1 LIADLA
7 VARSIEDRGARLPTS
22 AASWRPAESE
32 SAASKTRLESAPA
45 AAALP
50 SPWQPGTAFSKYEIG
65 SRLAAGGMAEVWRA
79 KIKGAQGFEKRIVI
93 KTMHTN
99 LQSRPELVQMFISEA
114 AVAAQLSHPNIVHVF
129 DFGQL
134 EGRYFIAMEYIP
146 GVTLRLAHK
155 RMVARGERLPIT
167 TVLHVMMDV
176 CDALEE
182 VHTLADAR
190 GPLQLVH
197 RDISPDNIIISTSG
211 NAKLIDF
218 GAARAAARTPPTS
231 VFVGKYRYAAPE
243 RILRVS
249 EDRRS
254 DLYSAGVLLYEC
266 LAGKRPFDGTDAE
279 VIKGALA
286 SRACDPRARLPT
298 VPSRVAEVVIKA
310 TAHDP
315 AERYPSARE
324 LRAALAACLAELGGG
339 SKERDV
345 TTALAALLEAP
356 ARLEPPAALA
366 ADAGAEAVPEPIG
379 VAGPDGGS
387 GDRISSGAE
396 LALCEVEI
404 LEASGPIRKLAEP
417 PPLPTPANVGSPAK
431 PVAPRLPPAVPRLPP
446 TVGVPAS
453 ASIFSA
459 PAAPSGTAVHG
470 WRRTAPARSPEAE
483 RSARERA
490 VELFDRGLESRGEG
504 RYGEALDAWEKA
516 LALAP
521 DNHVYQAN
529 VQRLRGELS
538 RVRAEAPVIDVLS
551 ALRVIRPSLGADA
564 GAGLYR
570 LLRLAAFDTMSGA
583 EAIAG
588 ARAAGEKI
596 GRSLGLGT
604 LDELLA
610 LCQSLKLGIVEASVA
625 ERSTVDVVVREC
637 VACAGAHESGEAMC
651 HFESGLVAGA
661 VAAIFKRPVRVRETT
676 CQGGCGD
683 DACRFEITFT

>member
-1 LIADLA
+1 M
-7 VARSIEDRGARLPTS
+7 EDRGARSPFS
-22 AASWRPAESE
+22 AAGRLVESE
-32 SAASKTRLESAPA
+32 SAPSATRQESAPA

-50 SPWQPGTAFSKYEIG
+50 SPWQPGTVFSKYEIG

-79 KIKGAQGFEKRIVI
+79 KIKGVQGFEKRIVI
-93 KTMHTN
+93 KTMHTH
-99 LQSRPELVQMFISEA
+99 LQTRPELVQMFIGEA
-114 AVAAQLSHPNIVHVF
+114 AIAAQLSHSNIVHVF

-134 EGRYFIAMEYIP
+134 EGRYFIAMEYVP

-167 TVLHVMMDV
+167 TVLHVMADV
-176 CDALEE
+176 CDALEQLH
-182 VHTLADAR
+182 VAADAR
-190 GPLQLVH
+190 GPLDLVH

-218 GAARAAARTPPTS
+218 GAARATARTPPTP

-243 RILRVS
+243 RIRRAS

-254 DLYSAGVLLYEC
+254 DVYSAGVILYEC
-266 LAGKRPFDGTDAE
+266 VAGKRPFDGTDAE
-279 VIKGALA
+279 VVSAALA
-286 SRACDPRARLPT
+286 SRSCDPRARLPT
-298 VPSRVAEVVIKA
+298 VPSRVAAVIMKA
-310 TAHDP
+310 TAQEP
-315 AERYPSARE
+315 ADRYASARE
-324 LRAALAACLAELGGG
+324 LRGALDACLLELGGG
-339 SKERDV
+339 SKEREV
-345 TTALAALLEAP
+345 TAALAALLETPGP
-356 ARLEPPAALA
+356 AEARAVREPAV
-366 ADAGAEAVPEPIG
+366 AEAVPEPIG
-379 VAGPDGGS
+379 VASPDGEAS
-387 GDRISSGAE
+387 DRVSSGAE

-417 PPLPTPANVGSPAK
+417 PPVPKPPPTLPK
-431 PVAPRLPPAVPRLPP
+431 LPP
-446 TVGVPAS
+446 TAS
-453 ASIFSA
+453 LPGPVSIFSA
-459 PAAPSGTAVHG
+459 PAAPWGTAVHG

-490 VELFDRGLESRGEG
+490 VELFDRGLESRGDG

-529 VQRLRGELS
+529 VQRLRAELS

-551 ALRVIRPSLGADA
+551 ALRVMRPSLGGDA

-570 LLRLAAFDTMSGA
+570 LLRLAAFDSVSGA
-583 EAIAG
+583 EAVAA

-610 LCQSLKLGIVEASVA
+610 LCRSLKLGIVEVSPADD
-625 ERSTVDVVVREC
+625 THLDIVVREC
-637 VACAGAHESGEAMC
+637 VACAGAHESGQAMC
-651 HFESGLVAGA
+651 HFEGGLLAGA
-661 VAAIFKRPVRVRETT
+661 VASIAKRPVRVRETA

-683 DACRFEITFT
+683 EACRFELTFT